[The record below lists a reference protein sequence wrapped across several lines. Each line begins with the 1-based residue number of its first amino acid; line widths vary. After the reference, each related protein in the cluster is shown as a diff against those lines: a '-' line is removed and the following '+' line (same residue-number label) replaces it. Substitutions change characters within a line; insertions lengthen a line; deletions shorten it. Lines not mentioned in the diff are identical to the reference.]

1 MSDNINLVYTS
12 FPPDRMGPYLNRFS
26 IRDLENFSGVKAHTI
41 RIWERRYGL
50 LEPDRTDTNIRT
62 YTTDELKTILNVAFL
77 NRHGVKISKIAALTK
92 AERDQRVKQV
102 AEDASDPSGA
112 LNALK
117 LAMVS
122 YDTDLFERT
131 SDTYREQEGFRA
143 LVERLY
149 VPLLEHVGVLWQ
161 SNSICPAQE
170 HFASNLVR
178 QKLVAAI
185 DSTRPLVRQDG
196 RLFVLY
202 LPENEI
208 HELGLLYLHYRLR
221 TAGERVIYLGQSV
234 PMGDL
239 AQVAE
244 QFSGPITFIS
254 VLTAFPPSNDLP
266 TYLSEV
272 RASLPDDRVEFT
284 FSGARVAAA
293 ALATT
298 DKGIRLMPRFKDLLV
313 TMP

>member
-1 MSDNINLVYTS
+1 
-12 FPPDRMGPYLNRFS
+12 
-26 IRDLENFSGVKAHTI
+26 VK
-41 RIWERRYGL
+41 E
-50 LEPDRTDTNIRT
+50 
-62 YTTDELKTILNVAFL
+62 
-77 NRHGVKISKIAALTK
+77 
-92 AERDQRVKQV
+92 V
-102 AEDASDPSGA
+102 AEEASDPSSA

-117 LAMVS
+117 LAMVG
-122 YDTDLFERT
+122 YDVDLFERT
-131 SDTYREQEGFRA
+131 SDNYRNQEGFRA

-149 VPLLEHVGVLWQ
+149 VPLLEHIGILWH

-185 DSTRPLVRQDG
+185 DSARPLGNADG

-221 TAGERVIYLGQSV
+221 SAGERTIYLGQSV
-234 PMGDL
+234 PMVDL
-239 AQVAE
+239 AQIAE

-254 VLTAFPPSNDLP
+254 VLTAYPSADDLP
-266 TYLSEV
+266 EYV
-272 RASLPDDRVEFT
+272 RKLRITLPDRRIGFT
-284 FSGARVAAA
+284 FSGARVAN
-293 ALATT
+293 TT
-298 DKGIRLMPRFKDLLV
+298 MTAPDPGIQLMPRFRDLLA

>member
-1 MSDNINLVYTS
+1 MSSYMT
-12 FPPDRMGPYLNRFS
+12 RFS

-50 LEPDRTDTNIRT
+50 LDPDRTDTNLRT
-62 YTTDELKTILNVAFL
+62 YTTEELKTILNVAFL

-92 AERDQRVKQV
+92 AEREERVKKV
-102 AEDASDPSGA
+102 AEDTSDPNGA

-122 YDTDLFERT
+122 YDADLFERT

-149 VPLLEHVGVLWQ
+149 VPLLEHIGVLWQ
-161 SNSICPAQE
+161 SSSICPAQE

-185 DSTRPLVRQDG
+185 DSARPLTGPGD
-196 RLFVLY
+196 RLHVLY

-221 TAGERVIYLGQSV
+221 ASGQRVIYLGQSV
-234 PMGDL
+234 PMDDL

-244 QFSGPITFIS
+244 QFPGPIMFTS
-254 VLTAFPPSNDLP
+254 VLTSFPPSNDLP
-266 TYLSEV
+266 TYLREL
-272 RASLPDDRVEFT
+272 RASLPDDRMEFT

-293 ALATT
+293 AIDTT
-298 DKGIRLMPRFKDLLV
+298 DKGIRLMPRFRDLLV

>member
-1 MSDNINLVYTS
+1 MT
-12 FPPDRMGPYLNRFS
+12 RFS

-50 LEPDRTDTNIRT
+50 LDPDRTDTNIRT
-62 YTTDELKTILNVAFL
+62 YTTEELKTILNVAFL

-92 AERDQRVKQV
+92 AERDERVKQV
-102 AEDASDPSGA
+102 AEDASDPNGA

-122 YDTDLFERT
+122 YDSDLFERT
-131 SDTYREQEGFRA
+131 SDAYREQEGFRA

-161 SNSICPAQE
+161 SSTICPAQE

-178 QKLVAAI
+178 QKLVSAI
-185 DSTRPLVRQDG
+185 DLAGPLTRADG
-196 RLFVLY
+196 RLHVLY

-208 HELGLLYLHYRLR
+208 HELGLLYVYYRLR
-221 TAGERVIYLGQSV
+221 AAGERVIYLGQSV

-244 QFSGPITFIS
+244 QFAGPITFIS
-254 VLTAFPPSNDLP
+254 VLTVYPSSEDFPI
-266 TYLSEV
+266 YLQKI
-272 RASLPDDRVEFT
+272 RASLPDPRVEFT
-284 FSGARVAAA
+284 FSGARVADAA
-293 ALATT
+293 IDTADT
-298 DKGIRLMPRFKDLLV
+298 GMHLMPRFRDLLA
-313 TMP
+313 TMI

>member
-1 MSDNINLVYTS
+1 
-12 FPPDRMGPYLNRFS
+12 MGPYQNRFS

-62 YTTDELKTILNVAFL
+62 YSTDELKTILNVAFL

-92 AERDQRVKQV
+92 AERDQRVKEL
-102 AEDASDPSGA
+102 ADDASDPSSA

-149 VPLLEHVGVLWQ
+149 VPLLEHIGVLWQ

-178 QKLVAAI
+178 QKLVSAI
-185 DSTRPLVRQDG
+185 DTSRPLTRPDG
-196 RLFVLY
+196 RLYVLY

-234 PMGDL
+234 PMDDL

-244 QFSGPITFIS
+244 QFPGPITFIS
-254 VLTAFPPSNDLP
+254 VLTAFPANGDLP
-266 TYLSEV
+266 EYLSSV
-272 RASLPDDRVEFT
+272 RAALPEDRVEFT
-284 FSGARVAAA
+284 FTGARVADTPISSTA
-293 ALATT
+293 
-298 DKGIRLMPRFKDLLV
+298 KGMHLMPRFRDLLA
-313 TMP
+313 TMA

>member
-1 MSDNINLVYTS
+1 MT
-12 FPPDRMGPYLNRFS
+12 RFS

-62 YTTDELKTILNVAFL
+62 YSTDELKTILNVAFL
-77 NRHGVKISKIAALTK
+77 NRHGEKISKIAALTK
-92 AERDQRVKQV
+92 AERDLRVKEV
-102 AEDASDPSGA
+102 AEDASDPSST

-131 SDTYREQEGFRA
+131 SDTYRNHEGFRA

-149 VPLLEHVGVLWQ
+149 VPLLETVGVLWQ

-170 HFASNLVR
+170 HFASYLIR

-185 DSTRPLVRQDG
+185 DSARPLDG
-196 RLFVLY
+196 MEGLQYVLY

-221 TAGERVIYLGQSV
+221 AAGKRVIYLGQSV
-234 PMGDL
+234 PMNDL

-244 QFSGPITFIS
+244 QFPGPISFIS
-254 VLTAFPPSNDLP
+254 VLTAYPSSDDLP
-266 TYLSEV
+266 QYLQKL
-272 RASLPDDRVEFT
+272 RAILPDQRVEFT

-293 ALATT
+293 SCAPP
-298 DKGIRLMPRFKDLLV
+298 DPGIHLMPRFRDLLA

>member
-1 MSDNINLVYTS
+1 M
-12 FPPDRMGPYLNRFS
+12 NRFS

-62 YTTDELKTILNVAFL
+62 YSADELKTILNVAFL
-77 NRHGVKISKIAALTK
+77 NRHGEKISRIAALSK
-92 AERDQRVKQV
+92 AEREQRVMQV
-102 AEDASDPSGA
+102 AEESSDPDGA

-131 SDTYREQEGFRA
+131 SDAYRQQEGFRA

-161 SNSICPAQE
+161 SSSICPAQE
-170 HFASNLVR
+170 HFASNMVR
-178 QKLVAAI
+178 QKLVSAI
-185 DSTRPLVRQDG
+185 DSSRPLTRPDSPTH
-196 RLFVLY
+196 VLY

-221 TAGERVIYLGQSV
+221 AAGERVVYLGQSV
-234 PMGDL
+234 PLEDL
-239 AQVAE
+239 PQVAE
-244 QFSGPITFIS
+244 QFAGRISFIS
-254 VLTAFPPSNDLP
+254 VLTAFPPSDEFP
-266 TYLSEV
+266 EYLRRI
-272 RASLPDDRVEFT
+272 RAALPDPRVDFV
-284 FSGARVAAA
+284 FSGARVASAGIAA
-293 ALATT
+293 AGP
-298 DKGIRLMPRFKDLLV
+298 GIRLLPRFRDLL
-313 TMP
+313 TSLP

>member
-1 MSDNINLVYTS
+1 MT
-12 FPPDRMGPYLNRFS
+12 RFS

-50 LEPDRTDTNIRT
+50 LDPDRTDTNIRT
-62 YTTDELKTILNVAFL
+62 YTTEELKTILNVAFL

-92 AERDQRVKQV
+92 AERDLRVKQV
-102 AEDASDPSGA
+102 AEDASDPNGA

-117 LAMVS
+117 LAMVN
-122 YDTDLFERT
+122 YDADLFERT
-131 SDTYREQEGFRA
+131 SDAYREKEGFRA

-149 VPLLEHVGVLWQ
+149 VPLLEHIGVLWQ
-161 SNSICPAQE
+161 SSTICPAQE

-178 QKLVAAI
+178 QKLVSAI
-185 DSTRPLVRQDG
+185 DSTRPLTVPEG
-196 RLFVLY
+196 RLHVLY
-202 LPENEI
+202 LPENEV
-208 HELGLLYLHYRLR
+208 HELGLFYLHYRLR
-221 TAGERVIYLGQSV
+221 ASGQRVIYLGQGV

-244 QFSGPITFIS
+244 QFPGPINFLS
-254 VLTAFPPSNDLP
+254 VLTVFPSSDDFP
-266 TYLSEV
+266 TYLQKL
-272 RASLPDDRVEFT
+272 RASLPDPRVEFT

-293 ALATT
+293 AIDVT
-298 DKGIRLMPRFKDLLV
+298 DQGIRLMPRFRDLLA

>member
-1 MSDNINLVYTS
+1 
-12 FPPDRMGPYLNRFS
+12 MGPYLNRFS

-50 LEPDRTDTNIRT
+50 LDPDRTDTNIRT
-62 YTTDELKTILNVAFL
+62 YSTDELKTILNVAFL

-92 AERDQRVKQV
+92 TERDQRVKQV
-102 AEDASDPSGA
+102 SEDASDPSGS
-112 LNALK
+112 LNNLK

-122 YDTDLFERT
+122 YDTRLFERT

-149 VPLLEHVGVLWQ
+149 VPLLEQVGVLWQ

-178 QKLVAAI
+178 QKLVSAI
-185 DSTRPLVRQDG
+185 DSARPLERAEG
-196 RLFVLY
+196 RLYVLY

-221 TAGERVIYLGQSV
+221 IAGERVIYLGQSV

-244 QFSGPITFIS
+244 QFTGPITFIS
-254 VLTAFPPSNDLP
+254 VLTAFPSSDDLP
-266 TYLSEV
+266 TYLRTL
-272 RASLPDDRVEFT
+272 RASLPDQRIEFVL
-284 FSGARVAAA
+284 SGARVGAAA
-293 ALATT
+293 IDTSE
-298 DKGIRLMPRFKDLLV
+298 KGVRLMPRFRDLLAII
-313 TMP
+313 P

>member
-1 MSDNINLVYTS
+1 
-12 FPPDRMGPYLNRFS
+12 MGPYLNRFS

-50 LEPDRTDTNIRT
+50 LAPDRTDTNIRT

-77 NRHGVKISKIAALTK
+77 NRHGVKISKIAALTS

-102 AEDASDPSGA
+102 AEDTSDPDGT
-112 LNALK
+112 LNTLK
-117 LAMVS
+117 IAMVS
-122 YDTDLFERT
+122 FDAGLFERV
-131 SDTYREQEGFRA
+131 SDTYRDQEGFRA

-149 VPLLEHVGVLWQ
+149 VPLLDHAGVLWQ

-178 QKLVAAI
+178 QKLVSAI
-185 DSTRPLVRQDG
+185 DSTRPLTRVEG
-196 RLFVLY
+196 RLHVLF

-234 PMGDL
+234 PIGDL
-239 AQVAE
+239 AQVAG
-244 QFSGPITFIS
+244 QFPGAITFLS
-254 VLTAFPPSNDLP
+254 VFTVFPSSSDLP
-266 TYLSEV
+266 AYLREV
-272 RASLPDDRVEFT
+272 RALLPDDRVEFT
-284 FSGARVAAA
+284 FCGARVVGAAIG
-293 ALATT
+293 TT
-298 DKGIRLMPRFKDLLV
+298 EKGIRLMPRFRDLLA